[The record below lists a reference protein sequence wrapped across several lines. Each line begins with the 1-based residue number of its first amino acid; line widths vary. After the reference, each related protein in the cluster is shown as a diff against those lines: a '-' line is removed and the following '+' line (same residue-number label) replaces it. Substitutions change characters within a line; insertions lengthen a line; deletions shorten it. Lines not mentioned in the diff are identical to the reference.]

1 MLNLSY
7 SFSPR
12 LKKTIDD
19 IDLLRTK
26 LLVTPISPK
35 DELVFRWETMIDRLH
50 SLPTTTQEPITKTE
64 IANLL
69 STYNPKKTTTKE
81 QELINYKKAL
91 DFLHHTWIASK
102 SKVTSEEILALYNIA
117 CAPTLGRVLNFENF
131 IVQLEEFLKYLQ
143 AGQEIPVIQSGLAF
157 IKLLKDPVF
166 RQGNERVAILT
177 SYLFLYK
184 HGYDMRGFLVLE
196 DLFAHSESLLLQSES
211 ALTPFLEDFTQVVLT
226 HLVKM
231 EDKIVRRRFS
241 SSLPTKLLQLNERQR
256 EILRYLESPEVKI
269 TNHQVQTMFKV
280 AQVTASRD
288 LSRLAGLGLL
298 FAYGKGRSIYYTKV

>member
-1 MLNLSY
+1 MLSLSY
-7 SFSPR
+7 SFSPK
-12 LKKTIDD
+12 LKKSIED

-26 LLVTPISPK
+26 LLVTPISPR
-35 DELVFRWETMIDRLH
+35 DELVFRWETTIDRLH

-69 STYNPKKTTTKE
+69 STYNPKKTTIKE

-91 DFLHHTWIASK
+91 DFLHHTWIASE
-102 SKVTSEEILALYNIA
+102 SKVTSEEILVLYDIA
-117 CAPTLGRVLNFENF
+117 CAPTLGRALNFENY

-143 AGQEIPVIQSGLAF
+143 TGQEIPMIQAGLVF
-157 IKLLKDPVF
+157 IKLLKDPIF

-184 HGYDMRGFLVLE
+184 HGYNMRGFLVLE
-196 DLFAHSESLLLQSES
+196 DLFAHSENLLSQSES
-211 ALTPFLEDFTQVVLT
+211 ALTISLEDFTQVVLT

-241 SSLPTKLLQLNERQR
+241 SSLPAKLLQFNERQK
-256 EILRYLESPEVKI
+256 EVLNYLESPEVKI
-269 TNHQVQTMFKV
+269 TNHQVQKMFGV
-280 AQVTASRD
+280 SQITASRD

-298 FAYGKGRSIYYTKV
+298 FAHGKGRSIYYTKV